1 MTLAP
6 SGGLVR
12 DLTAV
17 VQISALP
24 MFNTR
29 QDLAFGS
36 TIRSE
41 FVGHD
46 HPGHVAQTLQQ
57 LAKETFGRFR
67 VPSALDQHIEY
78 IPVLIN
84 GPPEVVQ
91 FASDADKDLIQE
103 PYVAGLWPATLEG
116 LGIDPSEAQA
126 PFADG
131 LIADHHTS
139 RRKDQFDFTQAEAE
153 AVVEPNRLVDDFGR
167 KTEAAV
173 RIEHRAHACDAA
185 IDRSPSQP
193 DSTRKTHRK
202 RILSRLS

>member
-1 MTLAP
+1 
-6 SGGLVR
+6 VR
-12 DLTAV
+12 HLTAI
-17 VQISALP
+17 VQVSALP
-24 MFNTR
+24 MFHAW
-29 QDLAFGS
+29 QDLAPCGPV
-36 TIRSE
+36 RSE

-46 HPGHVAQTLQQ
+46 YPRHVAQALQQ
-57 LAKETFGRFR
+57 LAKE
-67 VPSALDQHIEY
+67 ALGSPLVAPVVDQHIEHV
-78 IPVLIN
+78 PVLIN
-84 GPPEVVQ
+84 GSPEIVQ